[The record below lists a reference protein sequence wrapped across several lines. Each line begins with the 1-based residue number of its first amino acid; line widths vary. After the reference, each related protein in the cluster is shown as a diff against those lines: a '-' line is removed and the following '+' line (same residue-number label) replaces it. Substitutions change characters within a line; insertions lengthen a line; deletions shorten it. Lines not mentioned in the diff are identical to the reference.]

1 MLRLKDVL
9 IISKQFTNDTF
20 DLYVDGILRKQK
32 CKREDFNNYMLNYK
46 CTEIVD
52 VAESIY
58 YNKAYVFTDSKNMSV
73 DEYVNEVCIM
83 NKPVTDIEEIIFKV
97 CSVLELEIIKD
108 TTYKIILDYSISSIG
123 YYRVNG
129 NKAYFYNNDSDLMT
143 IVEEN
148 INEEIMLI
156 QISSALTNLYNL
168 ENGSIS

>member
-1 MLRLKDVL
+1 MLRLKDIL
-9 IISKQFTNDTF
+9 IISNQFTNDTF

-32 CKREDFNNYMLNYK
+32 CKREDFNNYMLNYN

-58 YNKAYVFTDSKNMSV
+58 YNKAYVFTDNKNMSV

-83 NKPVTDIEEIIFKV
+83 NKPVTSIKELIFKV
-97 CSVLELEIIKD
+97 CNVLELGLIDNE
-108 TTYKIILDYSISSIG
+108 ILDYNDSPYSPIG
-123 YYRVNG
+123 YYKANE
-129 NKAYFYNNDSDLMT
+129 NKAYFYNNDSDLIT
-143 IVEEN
+143 VVEEN

>member
-1 MLRLKDVL
+1 MLRLKDIL
-9 IISKQFTNDTF
+9 IISNQFTNDTF

-32 CKREDFNNYMLNYK
+32 CKREDFNNYMLNYN

-58 YNKAYVFTDSKNMSV
+58 YNKAYVFTDSKNMRV

-97 CSVLELEIIKD
+97 CRVLELNI
-108 TTYKIILDYSISSIG
+108 TNQYFLDYKGTSIG
-123 YYRVNG
+123 YYSIKE
-129 NKAYFYNNDSDLMT
+129 NKVYFYNHGRELIT
-143 IVEEN
+143 IVTESD
-148 INEEIMLI
+148 NEEIMLI

-168 ENGSIS
+168 ESGSIS

>member
-1 MLRLKDVL
+1 MLRLKDIL

-32 CKREDFNNYMLNYK
+32 CKREDFNNYMLNYN

-52 VAESIY
+52 VAESMY
-58 YNKAYVFTDSKNMSV
+58 YNKSYVFTDSKNMSV

-83 NKPVTDIEEIIFKV
+83 NKPVTDIEETIFKV
-97 CSVLELEIIKD
+97 CSVLELDIINQ
-108 TTYKIILDYSISSIG
+108 YFLDYKDAPIG
-123 YYRVNG
+123 YYIIKE
-129 NKAYFYNNDSDLMT
+129 NKVYFYNCGRELIT
-143 IVEEN
+143 IVTESD
-148 INEEIMLI
+148 NEEIMLI

>member
-1 MLRLKDVL
+1 MLRLKDIL

-32 CKREDFNNYMLNYK
+32 CKREDFNNYMLNYN

-58 YNKAYVFTDSKNMSV
+58 YNKSYVFTDSKNMSV

-97 CSVLELEIIKD
+97 CSVLELDIINQ
-108 TTYKIILDYSISSIG
+108 YFLDYKDDPIG
-123 YYRVNG
+123 YYSIKE
-129 NKAYFYNNDSDLMT
+129 NKVYFYNYGRELIT
-143 IVEEN
+143 IVTESD
-148 INEEIMLI
+148 NEEIMLI

-168 ENGSIS
+168 ESGSIS

>member
-1 MLRLKDVL
+1 MLRLKDIL

-32 CKREDFNNYMLNYK
+32 CNREDFNNYMLNYN

-58 YNKAYVFTDSKNMSV
+58 YNKSYVFTDSKNMSV

-97 CSVLELEIIKD
+97 CSVLELDIINQYFLDYKD
-108 TTYKIILDYSISSIG
+108 TPIG
-123 YYRVNG
+123 YYSIKE
-129 NKAYFYNNDSDLMT
+129 NKVYFYNYGRELIT
-143 IVEEN
+143 IVTESD
-148 INEEIMLI
+148 NEEIMLI

-168 ENGSIS
+168 ESGSIS

>member
-1 MLRLKDVL
+1 MLRLKDIL
-9 IISKQFTNDTF
+9 IISNQFTNDTF

-32 CKREDFNNYMLNYK
+32 CKREDFNNYMLNYN

-58 YNKAYVFTDSKNMSV
+58 YNKSYVFTDSKNMSV

-97 CSVLELEIIKD
+97 CSVLELDINNK
-108 TTYKIILDYSISSIG
+108 YFLDYKGAPIG
-123 YYRVNG
+123 YYSIKE
-129 NKAYFYNNDSDLMT
+129 NKVYFYNYGREVIT
-143 IVEEN
+143 IVTVTESD
-148 INEEIMLI
+148 NEEITLI

>member
-1 MLRLKDVL
+1 MLRLKDIL
-9 IISKQFTNDTF
+9 IISNQFTNDTF

-32 CKREDFNNYMLNYK
+32 CKREDFNNYMLNYN

-97 CSVLELEIIKD
+97 CSVLELDIINQ
-108 TTYKIILDYSISSIG
+108 YFLDYKDVPIG
-123 YYRVNG
+123 YYSIKE
-129 NKAYFYNNDSDLMT
+129 NKVYFYNYGRELIT
-143 IVEEN
+143 IVTESD
-148 INEEIMLI
+148 NEEIMLI

>member
-1 MLRLKDVL
+1 MLRLKDIL

-32 CKREDFNNYMLNYK
+32 CKREDFNNYMLNYN

-58 YNKAYVFTDSKNMSV
+58 YNKSYVFTDSKNMSV

-97 CSVLELEIIKD
+97 CSVLELDIINQ
-108 TTYKIILDYSISSIG
+108 YFLDYKDVPIG
-123 YYRVNG
+123 YYSIKE
-129 NKAYFYNNDSDLMT
+129 NKVYFYNYGRELIT
-143 IVEEN
+143 IVTESDN
-148 INEEIMLI
+148 KEIMLI

-168 ENGSIS
+168 ESGSIS

>member
-32 CKREDFNNYMLNYK
+32 CKREDFNNYMLNYN

-83 NKPVTDIEEIIFKV
+83 NKPVCTDEEMIFNV
-97 CSVLELEIIKD
+97 CKVLELGVISNK
-108 TTYKIILDYSISSIG
+108 ILDYNNSPIG
-123 YYRVNG
+123 YYCIKE
-129 NKAYFYNNDSDLMT
+129 NKIYFYNNDNELIT
-143 IVEEN
+143 I
-148 INEEIMLI
+148 IGYCKSEEIKLI
-156 QISSALTNLYNL
+156 QISSAITNLYNL

>member
-1 MLRLKDVL
+1 MLRLKDIL

-32 CKREDFNNYMLNYK
+32 CKREDFNNYMLNYN

-58 YNKAYVFTDSKNMSV
+58 YNKSYVFTDSKNMSV

-97 CSVLELEIIKD
+97 CSVLELDIINQ
-108 TTYKIILDYSISSIG
+108 YFLDYKDVPIG
-123 YYRVNG
+123 YYSIKE
-129 NKAYFYNNDSDLMT
+129 NKVYFYNYGRELIT
-143 IVEEN
+143 IVTESD
-148 INEEIMLI
+148 NEEIMLI

-168 ENGSIS
+168 ESGSIS

>member
-1 MLRLKDVL
+1 MLRLKDIL
-9 IISKQFTNDTF
+9 IISNQFTNDTF

-32 CKREDFNNYMLNYK
+32 CKREDFNNYMLNYN

-58 YNKAYVFTDSKNMSV
+58 YNKSYVFTDSKNMSV

-97 CSVLELEIIKD
+97 CSVLELDIINQYFLDYKD
-108 TTYKIILDYSISSIG
+108 TPIG
-123 YYRVNG
+123 YYSIKE
-129 NKAYFYNNDSDLMT
+129 NKVYFYNCGRELIT
-143 IVEEN
+143 IVTESD
-148 INEEIMLI
+148 NEEIMLI

-168 ENGSIS
+168 ESGSIS

>member
-1 MLRLKDVL
+1 MLRLKDIL
-9 IISKQFTNDTF
+9 IISNQFTNDTF

-32 CKREDFNNYMLNYK
+32 CKREDFNNYMLNYN

-58 YNKAYVFTDSKNMSV
+58 YNKSYVFTDSKNMSV

-97 CSVLELEIIKD
+97 CSVLELDIINQYFLDYKD
-108 TTYKIILDYSISSIG
+108 TPIG
-123 YYRVNG
+123 YYSIKE
-129 NKAYFYNNDSDLMT
+129 NKVYFYNYGRELIT
-143 IVEEN
+143 IVTESD
-148 INEEIMLI
+148 NEEIMLI

-168 ENGSIS
+168 ESGSIS

>member
-1 MLRLKDVL
+1 MLRLKDIL

-32 CKREDFNNYMLNYK
+32 CKREDFNNYMLNYN

-58 YNKAYVFTDSKNMSV
+58 CNKSYVFTDSKNMSV

-97 CSVLELEIIKD
+97 CSVLELDIINQYFLDYKD
-108 TTYKIILDYSISSIG
+108 TPIG
-123 YYRVNG
+123 YYSIKE
-129 NKAYFYNNDSDLMT
+129 NKVYFYNYGRELIT
-143 IVEEN
+143 IVTESD
-148 INEEIMLI
+148 NEEIMLI

-168 ENGSIS
+168 ESGSIS